1 MVKEKD
7 SPKGNKIISSKLIIG
22 AIAVIIIL
30 ALAFVL
36 ISDNSHFT
44 KEKAIFKT
52 IDSSCASSQC
62 TIVGDNFSSLK
73 IKVDALS
80 QVNTPMANI
89 TINAT
94 ANFGNVT
101 DTCITNSSGLCTLN
115 YIAPKTASTLKAAIL
130 LDANNVTKSLSII
143 VKPDV
148 AASLLVKSS
157 AGSLLA
163 NGASSATIIAKAT
176 DDHGSIVPNGTK
188 IGFSLNP
195 SNDGSLSALSC
206 TAINGVCNVTYTSST
221 IPGNVTIDV
230 SSGNA
235 NASISL
241 SLLKPQL
248 YTQTVIPQET
258 FSLQCGNYEYK
269 EFTVPNGAYNVTVT
283 GSFTSNGGPVN
294 FAILTPN
301 QMASLQSAGYI
312 YSSVYETGY
321 ITGMPFNYTLSGGTY
336 YVVFVKNND
345 GSGCGGILIGN
356 PTISV
361 TLASPIVL
369 RYYD

>member
-130 LDANNVTKSLSII
+130 LDANNVTKSLSIT
-143 VKPDV
+143 VNPDV
-148 AASLLVKSS
+148 AASLLVKSN

-163 NGASSATIIAKAT
+163 NGASSTIVLAKAT
-176 DDHGSIVPNGTK
+176 DDHGSVVPNGTK

-195 SNDGSLSALSC
+195 SNEGSLSASSC
-206 TAINGVCNVTYTSST
+206 ITINGACNVTYTTST
-221 IPGNVTIDV
+221 TPGNATIDV
-230 SSGNA
+230 FSGNA

-241 SLLKPQL
+241 SLLKPQF
-248 YTQTVIPQET
+248 YTKSVMPKEA
-258 FSLQCGNYEYK
+258 FSLQCSYYKDK
-269 EFTVPNGAYNVTVT
+269 EFTVPNSAYNVTVT
-283 GSFTSNGGPVN
+283 GSFASNGGPVN

-312 YSSVYETGY
+312 TSLVYGTGETVG
-321 ITGMPFNYTLSGGTY
+321 TPFNYTLSGGTY
-336 YVVFVKNND
+336 YVLFFND
-345 GSGCGGILIGN
+345 DDGNIGCYFN
-356 PTISV
+356 PPTISV
-361 TLASPIVL
+361 TLTSPITL
-369 RYYD
+369 SYYD